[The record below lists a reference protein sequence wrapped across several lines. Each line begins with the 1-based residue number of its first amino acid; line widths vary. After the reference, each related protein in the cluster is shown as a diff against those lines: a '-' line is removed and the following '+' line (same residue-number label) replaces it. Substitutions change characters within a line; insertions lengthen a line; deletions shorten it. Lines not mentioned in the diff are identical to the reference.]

1 MTKQIDATEARQG
14 ETPHRLRYVLAA
26 SLAAAVFALAL
37 VAVAV
42 GS

>member
-14 ETPHRLRYVLAA
+14 ETPHRLRYMLVA
-26 SLAAAVFALAL
+26 SLAAAVIALAS
-37 VAVAV
+37 VAIAV